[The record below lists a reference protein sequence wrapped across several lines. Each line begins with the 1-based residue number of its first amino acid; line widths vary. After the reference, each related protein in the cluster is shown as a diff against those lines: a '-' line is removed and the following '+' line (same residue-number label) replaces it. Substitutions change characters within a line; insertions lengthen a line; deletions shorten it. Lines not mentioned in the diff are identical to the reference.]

1 MYCRKCKRESFEV
14 KTNEYYIPS
23 LLEYLDSLL
32 NEKEYEKNA
41 IFMNNLNLCSEDD
54 KNVDNGGYI
63 NLRCFKNSVNIFQD
77 LNNTNI
83 ITMDELTKI
92 INTCMTEM
100 TLEEFKNVKI
110 DKKIYIIILLILII
124 FYVKM

>member
-1 MYCRKCKRESFEV
+1 MNR
-14 KTNEYYIPS
+14 
-23 LLEYLDSLL
+23 L
-32 NEKEYEKNA
+32 NMDGYN
-41 IFMNNLNLCSEDD
+41 D
-54 KNVDNGGYI
+54 GYI

-83 ITMDELTKI
+83 IKTDELKQI
-92 INTCMTEM
+92 INTCITQM
-100 TLEEFKNVKI
+100 TLEGFKNVKI

>member
-1 MYCRKCKRESFEV
+1 MYCIKCKREGFEV
-14 KTNEYYIPS
+14 KKNEYYIPS
-23 LLEYLDSLL
+23 LLKYADSLL
-32 NEKEYEKNA
+32 NEKEYEKYD
-41 IFMNNLNLCSEDD
+41 IFMNRLNMDSYND
-54 KNVDNGGYI
+54 GYI

-83 ITMDELTKI
+83 IKTDELKQI
-92 INTCMTEM
+92 INTCITKM
-100 TLEEFKNVKI
+100 TLEGFKNVKI